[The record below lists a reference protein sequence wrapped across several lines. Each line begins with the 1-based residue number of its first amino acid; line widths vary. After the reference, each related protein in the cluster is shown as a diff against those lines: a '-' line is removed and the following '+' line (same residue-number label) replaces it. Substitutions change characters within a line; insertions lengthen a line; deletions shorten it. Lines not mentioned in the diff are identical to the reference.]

1 MFVSIFFQ
9 VYITLPAITDNCRSL
24 LYPLLN
30 MAYECSLGSVLD
42 CYNKAFP
49 GILLYS
55 SENPLAFNNVSTMV
69 FSFPYFRLIDL
80 NNFSRSSKSFPF
92 SKIVTSHNSRQNMS
106 QSTAVCDPRPSCCL
120 ICHCSSPWH
129 HQYVNFIASSIDKL
143 DFSNQLPSL
152 MLFSTRC
159 LFFPICLR
167 HCYTK
172 PSERSSHSTQ
182 FMLV

>member
-1 MFVSIFFQ
+1 MQACNS
-9 VYITLPAITDNCRSL
+9 NCRLSVVIVIVL
-24 LYPLLN
+24 GLRHYFSRLFC
-30 MAYECSLGSVLD
+30 CSTKKHFRESYSIPPKTHWPSTCPRWYFLFPIFDSSI
-42 CYNKAFP
+42 CTTFP
-49 GILLYS
+49 GPPSLSL
-55 SENPLAFNNVSTMV
+55 
-69 FSFPYFRLIDL
+69 
-80 NNFSRSSKSFPF
+80 F

-120 ICHCSSPWH
+120 ICHWSSPWH
-129 HQYVNFIASSIDKL
+129 HQYVNFTTSSIEQL

-167 HCYTK
+167 DCHTK

-182 FMLV
+182 FMID